1 MSEISHIVKS
11 YEEELQNLN
20 DNLIKM
26 GSLVET
32 QLSDSMEAII
42 KVDKEAAENIIKN
55 DAKINELRATIEEQ
69 IVNVLVKRA
78 PMAID
83 LRLTISTLKISSD
96 LERIGDLAK
105 SVAKK
110 IKPLPHDLPEE
121 LIASLRRLGD
131 LVQRQ
136 LKDILDAYLKK
147 SKELAIK
154 IWKTDEKVDDLTHT
168 AMNEVADFLGKDKKN
183 LDLATHL
190 LFVTKNI
197 ERAGDHITNIAESL
211 FYLIEGEH
219 IEGARPKGKDF
230 DLKFMSANIY
240 IIEDEEPIITL
251 IKYNL
256 EKEGYKVSYSDNG
269 NDGIKEI
276 KKKLPD
282 LILLDWMLPDFSGVE
297 ICKNLKKDIK
307 FKDLPIIMLT
317 AKGEEEDKVKGLNSG
332 ADDYITKPFSFPEL
346 VSSYKS
352 TFAEI

>member
-1 MSEISHIVKS
+1 MSDITHIVKS
-11 YEEELQNLN
+11 YEDELQSLN

-55 DAKINELRATIEEQ
+55 DEKINELRATIEEQ
-69 IVNVLVKRA
+69 IVTVLVKRA

-110 IKPLPHDLPEE
+110 IKPLPHNLPEE
-121 LIASLRRLGD
+121 LISSLKRLGE

-136 LKDILDAYLKK
+136 LKDVLDAYL
-147 SKELAIK
+147 
-154 IWKTDEKVDDLTHT
+154 THI
-168 AMNEVADFLGKDKKN
+168 AMNEVAKFLSTDTKN

-197 ERAGDHITNIAESL
+197 ERAGDHITNIAEAL

-230 DLKFMSANIY
+230 DPN
-240 IIEDEEPIITL
+240 
-251 IKYNL
+251 
-256 EKEGYKVSYSDNG
+256 
-269 NDGIKEI
+269 
-276 KKKLPD
+276 
-282 LILLDWMLPDFSGVE
+282 
-297 ICKNLKKDIK
+297 
-307 FKDLPIIMLT
+307 
-317 AKGEEEDKVKGLNSG
+317 
-332 ADDYITKPFSFPEL
+332 
-346 VSSYKS
+346 
-352 TFAEI
+352 

>member
-1 MSEISHIVKS
+1 MSDITHIVKS
-11 YEEELQNLN
+11 YEDELQSLN

-55 DAKINELRATIEEQ
+55 DEKIKELRATIEEQ
-69 IVNVLVKRA
+69 IVTVLVKRA

-110 IKPLPHDLPEE
+110 IKPLPHNLPEE
-121 LIASLRRLGD
+121 LISSLKRLGE

-136 LKDILDAYLKK
+136 LKDVLDAYLNQ
-147 SKELAIK
+147 SKEAAVK
-154 IWKTDEKVDDLTHT
+154 IWKSDEKVDDLTHI
-168 AMNEVADFLGKDKKN
+168 AMNEVAKFLSTDTKN

-197 ERAGDHITNIAESL
+197 ERAGDHITNIAEAL

-230 DLKFMSANIY
+230 DPN
-240 IIEDEEPIITL
+240 
-251 IKYNL
+251 
-256 EKEGYKVSYSDNG
+256 
-269 NDGIKEI
+269 
-276 KKKLPD
+276 
-282 LILLDWMLPDFSGVE
+282 
-297 ICKNLKKDIK
+297 
-307 FKDLPIIMLT
+307 
-317 AKGEEEDKVKGLNSG
+317 
-332 ADDYITKPFSFPEL
+332 
-346 VSSYKS
+346 
-352 TFAEI
+352 